1 MGYSTHSLPYAA
13 IISLYSNPQKF
24 NKILVLSKDF
34 IISFGP
40 ESIVHL
46 NASARLWQ
54 KTECSLASCY
64 EIIIYCSSRL
74 KFHCRLSFL
83 IFFNIT

>member
-40 ESIVHL
+40 ESIVH
-46 NASARLWQ
+46 
-54 KTECSLASCY
+54 
-64 EIIIYCSSRL
+64 
-74 KFHCRLSFL
+74 F
-83 IFFNIT
+83 